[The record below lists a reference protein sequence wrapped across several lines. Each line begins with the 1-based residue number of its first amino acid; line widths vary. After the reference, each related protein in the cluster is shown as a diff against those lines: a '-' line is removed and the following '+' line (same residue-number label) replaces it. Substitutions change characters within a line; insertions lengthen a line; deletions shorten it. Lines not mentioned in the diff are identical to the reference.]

1 MGESL
6 IIYNTLFYRTYN
18 LIYNRQ
24 NILLMKLSIIM
35 PVYNE
40 IRTIKQIIKLVT
52 QSSLEKELIIIDDG
66 STDGTKEYLQQLKH
80 MDLKQIRILF
90 QNGNRGKGAALRKGF
105 AEAKGDIIIIQ
116 DADLEYNPFEY
127 NILIKPILEGK
138 ADIVYGSRFLGTP
151 RGEMFFWHDIG
162 NKLLTFLINICN
174 NLNLTDMETGF
185 KVFKTDVIKEI
196 CLKSNRFGFEPE
208 ITVKVARMGYCIF
221 EVPISYNGRNFSEG
235 KKIKLKDG
243 LLAICQI
250 VYYSFFDKTY
260 RENIDKMTL
269 HKMAKAKRYNQWSYN
284 KIKPFLGQTILE
296 IGSGIGNMTKYLI
309 GKKLIVATDINYA
322 YVKILHRKFKKYQ
335 NILIRHFD
343 ISDNNLKDLKEYK
356 FDTILCSNVLEHIDD
371 DIQGL
376 KNIRS
381 LLISGGIIIL
391 ILPMLQSI
399 FGTLDKGLG
408 HYRRYSKQ
416 EIFQKLK
423 LAGFEVEYFTY
434 FNLIGILGWYING
447 LMFKKNSLSSIQ
459 LKLYDL
465 FVPLFKFEEKF
476 KLPFGMSAIIIGKNY
491 QNNI

>member
-90 QNGNRGKGAALRKGF
+90 QNGNMGKGAALIKGF

-138 ADIVYGSRFLGTP
+138 ADIVYGSRFLGAP
-151 RGEMFFWHDIG
+151 RGVMFFWHDIG

-269 HKMAKAKRYNQWSYN
+269 YKMAKAKRYNQWSYN

-322 YVKILHRKFKKYQ
+322 YVKILHRKFK
-335 NILIRHFD
+335 
-343 ISDNNLKDLKEYK
+343 
-356 FDTILCSNVLEHIDD
+356 
-371 DIQGL
+371 
-376 KNIRS
+376 
-381 LLISGGIIIL
+381 
-391 ILPMLQSI
+391 
-399 FGTLDKGLG
+399 
-408 HYRRYSKQ
+408 
-416 EIFQKLK
+416 
-423 LAGFEVEYFTY
+423 
-434 FNLIGILGWYING
+434 
-447 LMFKKNSLSSIQ
+447 
-459 LKLYDL
+459 
-465 FVPLFKFEEKF
+465 
-476 KLPFGMSAIIIGKNY
+476 
-491 QNNI
+491 